1 MNLTSTESTNQSVP
15 RRTGRLIDITSA
27 SLKADPFPFYAQLRK
42 TEPVS
47 RARVGRMEGYLLT
60 RYDDVL
66 SALKDPRL
74 VKNIRKVEG
83 AEQLSRRPWIPEFLR
98 AMETNMLDQDDPNHA
113 RLRGLVHRVFTP
125 ARIERLR
132 ERIVL
137 IANNLLDAVQASGRM
152 ELIKDFALP
161 LPLTVIGELLGV
173 SAADGVRFK
182 RLSQN
187 IFLPPTTLNMLRM
200 IPSLWA
206 LIRFL
211 KKLLA
216 ERRSRPQDDL
226 LSALTQTE
234 EAGDRLSEDE
244 QVAMVLL
251 LLIAGHETTVNLITS
266 GTLALLQH
274 PAQLAALRERP
285 DGIKAAVEELLR
297 FTSPVETA
305 TERYAAEDLVLHGT
319 RIKRGEMVIA
329 VLASANRDESQF
341 ARPDELDLAREPN
354 RHLAFGHG
362 IHFCLGAPLA
372 RMEGQIAINLLLK
385 RLPELRLA
393 VPAQELRWRATPVVR
408 GLEALPLRF
417 NARS

>member
-1 MNLTSTESTNQSVP
+1 MNLSSQESPNQSAP
-15 RRTGRLIDITSA
+15 RPAGRLIDITNA

-42 TEPVS
+42 TAPVS
-47 RARVGRMEGYLLT
+47 RARVGRMEGHLLT

-66 SALKDPRL
+66 AALKDPRL
-74 VKNIRKVEG
+74 VKNFRNVQG
-83 AEQLSRRPWIPEFLR
+83 AAQLSRRPWMPEFLR

-113 RLRGLVHRVFTP
+113 RLRSLVHRVFTP

-132 ERIVL
+132 ERIGV

-173 SAADGVRFK
+173 SAEDGVRFR
-182 RLSQN
+182 RLSQG
-187 IFLPPTTLNMLRM
+187 IFLPPTTLNVLRM

-211 KKLLA
+211 KQLLA
-216 ERRSRPQDDL
+216 ERRRRPQDDL
-226 LSALTQTE
+226 LTALTQTE
-234 EAGDRLSEDE
+234 EAGDRLSEE
-244 QVAMVLL
+244 EVVAMVLL

-266 GTLALLQH
+266 GTLALLTH

-285 DGIKAAVEELLR
+285 EGIRTAVEELLR

-319 RIKRGEMVIA
+319 PIRRGEMVIA

-341 ARPDELDLAREPN
+341 TRPDELDLTREPN
-354 RHLAFGHG
+354 RHLAFGYG

-372 RMEGQIAINLLLK
+372 RMEGQIAINLLLQ

-393 VPAQELRWRATPVVR
+393 VPAQELRWRATPIVR